1 MRCEGLIG
9 TITRAFERFGAA
21 VTVEHGG
28 ERRETRGFLQPVAR
42 TEGEPFYMGSAG
54 ALSTRCW
61 RYLGCADTPVEQG
74 DYLICAGK
82 RYRVRHAEKV
92 GIGERVTHYRAVV
105 DREEDAT

>member
-1 MRCEGLIG
+1 MAVLAH
-9 TITRAFERFGAA
+9 AFERFGAA

-28 ERRETRGFLQPVAR
+28 ETRETRGFLQPVAK
-42 TEGEPFYMGSAG
+42 TEGEPFYMASAG

-61 RYLGCADTPVEQG
+61 RYLGCADSPVEQG

-82 RYRVRHAEKV
+82 RYRVRRAERV
-92 GIGERVTHYRAVV
+92 CIGETVTHYRAVA